1 MDLKYT
7 RCPLMSLCRED
18 IEVFLWLLDLMN
30 RLASDDLLL
39 VSLMY
44 VSRHIS
50 TPEHN
55 FLSTSALHDF
65 VGFWEFF
72 YVCVVFFPCH
82 ISCHFITQSFPVA
95 LSRSSTHI
103 YGLHLN
109 IVTSLFLTQ
118 TPEQQVSF
126 THNLY
131 SFPHE

>member
-1 MDLKYT
+1 
-7 RCPLMSLCRED
+7 MSLCCED

-50 TPEHN
+50 TPEHS

-72 YVCVVFFPCH
+72 YVCGFFPLPHQLSFHNSILPCGTVTLQH
-82 ISCHFITQSFPVA
+82 TYLWASSQYCDISVSHTNPRTAGFI
-95 LSRSSTHI
+95 
-103 YGLHLN
+103 
-109 IVTSLFLTQ
+109 
-118 TPEQQVSF
+118 
-126 THNLY
+126 Y
-131 SFPHE
+131 S